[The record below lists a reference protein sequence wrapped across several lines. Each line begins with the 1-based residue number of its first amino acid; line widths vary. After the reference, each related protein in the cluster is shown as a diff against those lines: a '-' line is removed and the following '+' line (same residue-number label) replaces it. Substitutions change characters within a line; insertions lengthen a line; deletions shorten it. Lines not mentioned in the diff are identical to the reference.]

1 MSRNNDVFQ
10 ILVGKTQDTILAAGN
25 YPKDLLP
32 GQVGIF
38 DAKTNVSL
46 DETATPTEFY
56 IGVGIDSDGDGVTDN
71 IAKSAGQ
78 YIQTAGVVDLS
89 VRSYNQA
96 VPAIIEIAG
105 YEAVCNTDYALRVE
119 YRNEE
124 IYKRQGTVGFT
135 KTYAFTIE
143 SNCPDCVCDN
153 NEITI
158 ALVNAVNADVENG
171 YGIAYAITKDAL
183 NNGVLT
189 DLSKS
194 YAVGDVISLEDVA
207 VVAAYNEANDTTFET
222 AVRIQSL
229 PLTKKDF
236 SSIKMEYYYLRS
248 TAIIASKAVGFGAE
262 TTVTTIQVP
271 VNEGGSG
278 YDVKQKEYI
287 AGGWNGNPGAY
298 RQSAVTGLAKEILYQ
313 ADFATQYCI
322 FSLTYDQKSL
332 SGWGEYENN
341 LATIICIPMT
351 LTTAIANLKTVLGGI
366 LGITVTEEGLP
377 EADAGTAGAVT
388 TAANADFTV
397 SDAKSGVATG
407 KTAIS
412 TTWELVSQPATA
424 DVKIT
429 NGDTLTPTFGFFT
442 VDGTYTFKLTVVD
455 SDGFSST
462 DTVDVVATT

>member
-1 MSRNNDVFQ
+1 SLINS
-10 ILVGKTQDTILAAGN
+10 
-25 YPKDLLP
+25 
-32 GQVGIF
+32 IF
-38 DAKTNVSL
+38 
-46 DETATPTEFY
+46 
-56 IGVGIDSDGDGVTDN
+56 I
-71 IAKSAGQ
+71 
-78 YIQTAGVVDLS
+78 
-89 VRSYNQA
+89 
-96 VPAIIEIAG
+96 
-105 YEAVCNTDYALRVE
+105 
-119 YRNEE
+119 
-124 IYKRQGTVGFT
+124 
-135 KTYAFTIE
+135 
-143 SNCPDCVCDN
+143 
-153 NEITI
+153 
-158 ALVNAVNADVENG
+158 
-171 YGIAYAITKDAL
+171 
-183 NNGVLT
+183 
-189 DLSKS
+189 SKS

-207 VVAAYNEANDTTFET
+207 VIAAYNEANDTTFET

-248 TAIIASKAVGFGAE
+248 TAIIASKAVGFGTE

-298 RQSAVTGLAKEILYQ
+298 RQNAVTGLAKEILYQ

-351 LTTAIANLKTVLGGI
+351 LTTAIASLKTVLGGI

-377 EADAGTAGAVT
+377 VADAGTAGTVT
-388 TAANADFTV
+388 TAANAAFTV
-397 SDAKSGVATG
+397 SDAESGVATG

-412 TTWELVSQPATA
+412 TTWELVSQPASA

-429 NGDTLTPTFGFFT
+429 DGDTLTPTFGFFT

-462 DTVDVVATT
+462 DTVAVVATT